1 MWQSLFFDKVVGN
14 TLFNRTP
21 LVAVSAHKIQ
31 KEPSVPLVGRGGG
44 PSCYFLKIKKV
55 PDFGKKAL
63 VDSKNFPAAPFFLV
77 FLTKCLLK
85 CPSFTKPPL
94 PWKISGCVPG
104 AIHRSIVVQHYHQ
117 DWHLMLKHILKREL
131 KLNKNLIWLRCSLKH
146 GFRFEYLNSKMSF
159 NFWSK
164 FLKVH

>member
-1 MWQSLFFDKVVGN
+1 MTKSFFDKVVGN
-14 TLFNRTP
+14 TFFNRTP

-31 KEPSVPLVGRGGG
+31 KEPSVPLVGRGEG
-44 PSCYFLKIKKV
+44 PFLKIKKSALILE
-55 PDFGKKAL
+55 KKAL
-63 VDSKNFPAAPFFLV
+63 VDSKNFPCGTFFLV

-94 PWKISGCVPG
+94 PWKISGCAPG
-104 AIHRSIVVQHYHQ
+104 AIHRRIVVQHYHQ